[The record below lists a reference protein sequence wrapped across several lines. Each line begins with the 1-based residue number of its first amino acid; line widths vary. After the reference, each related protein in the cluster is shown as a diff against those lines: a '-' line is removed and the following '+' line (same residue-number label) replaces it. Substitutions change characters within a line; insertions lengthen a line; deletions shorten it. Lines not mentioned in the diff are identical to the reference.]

1 MEGRQFHMFVIG
13 ALLVMI
19 LGTNGGSN
27 VIQDNAFEDEAIR
40 NLPVKSVE
48 NRADFVEQEQQSKH
62 HQHHPDEKIELTRY
76 ALSVWLEAVMATVII
91 GSVPIAFLIFIPTGI
106 GSRLEQKN
114 SLRAFLGFTAGG
126 LLGDAFLHLMPH
138 SMSIHT
144 HHDESFS
151 DHGTS
156 LNYKHSH
163 TLSDL
168 RAWLWTIA
176 GIVGFFVLDKVHS
189 HTLSDLRAW
198 LWTIAGIVGFF
209 VLDKVVRLKHGS
221 HSHSV
226 IDSVSVNK
234 PDHTEKLSGTTPPLS
249 SVTRRLSKCK
259 ADINVEVNNLNQ
271 SARMEPNTRNIAA
284 SGYLNLV
291 ADFSHNF
298 TDGLAIGATF
308 LRGSGWQTTIAIL
321 LHELPHEL
329 GDFAILIQSGFKRRE
344 AIYLQVLTALG
355 AMIGTVL
362 GLLIESAGDTDSAW
376 ISPFTAGGFIYIAC
390 SSILPQLLED
400 CSIWQ
405 TVKEVFAF
413 IAGVLLMIGITFL
426 E

>member
-1 MEGRQFHMFVIG
+1 MEGRKFHMFVIG

-40 NLPVKSVE
+40 NLPIKSDE
-48 NRADFVEQEQQSKH
+48 NRVDFVDQEQRSKH
-62 HQHHPDEKIELTRY
+62 HQHHPDGKIELSRY
-76 ALSVWLEAVMATVII
+76 TLSAWLEAVMATVII

-138 SMSIHT
+138 SMSIHN

-151 DHGTS
+151 DHGPS
-156 LNYKHSH
+156 LNHEHSH

-176 GIVGFFVLDKVHS
+176 GI
-189 HTLSDLRAW
+189 T
-198 LWTIAGIVGFF
+198 GFF

-226 IDSVSVNK
+226 IDFVSVNK
-234 PDHTEKLSGTTPPLS
+234 PDHTEKLPGTTSPLS
-249 SVTRRLSKCK
+249 SVTRRISKCK
-259 ADINVEVNNLNQ
+259 EDINVEVNNLNQ
-271 SARMEPNTRNIAA
+271 SARMEPNTRSIAA

-376 ISPFTAGGFIYIAC
+376 ISPLTAGGFIYIAC

-413 IAGVLLMIGITFL
+413 IAGVILMIGITFL

>member
-156 LNYKHSH
+156 LNYK
-163 TLSDL
+163 
-168 RAWLWTIA
+168 
-176 GIVGFFVLDKVHS
+176 HS